1 MPRVEGRDG
10 LVRQSFTQLTQILY
24 AIEKDL
30 TSQTNGAIDR
40 PPTEVVPRA
49 RRRRFSAAYKLRILQ
64 EADACKESKDIGSLL
79 RREGLYASQLSQ
91 WRKQRSEGV
100 LVGGQQAA
108 TEIATLAAQLEAAEK
123 ENQRLKKRLS
133 QAEAIIEVQK
143 KISDVFGISNQS
155 DEDC

>member
-1 MPRVEGRDG
+1 M
-10 LVRQSFTQLTQILY
+10 
-24 AIEKDL
+24 EKDL
-30 TSQTNGAIDR
+30 TSQTNGAIDQ

-123 ENQRLKKRLS
+123 ENQHLKKRLS
-133 QAEAIIEVQK
+133 QAETIIEVQK